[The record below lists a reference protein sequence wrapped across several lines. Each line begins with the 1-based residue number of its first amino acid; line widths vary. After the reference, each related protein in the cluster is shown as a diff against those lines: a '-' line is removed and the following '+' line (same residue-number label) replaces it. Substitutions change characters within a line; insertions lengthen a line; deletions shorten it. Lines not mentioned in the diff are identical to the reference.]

1 MCGRIAQYR
10 DARDYA
16 RAMGLTSPLFMFDP
30 ADRRPGFNLAPGAHP
45 LVICADQTIRTIRW
59 GYRPS
64 WATRQHLPQAI
75 NARSDSAAS
84 SGYFREIWQHGR
96 VIVPADGWYE
106 WRTESGAAQP
116 YYIYRRSR
124 LPVLLAGLSS
134 ISDTLGHEPGDGCV
148 IVTEAV
154 AGGLVDVH
162 SHRPLMFDAPAARRW
177 LDPSLSEAEV
187 SALALQGS
195 RDDGHAND
203 SDLTFHRVSQHVNRA
218 VHDEAA
224 LIETI
229 D

>member
-10 DARDYA
+10 EAGDYA
-16 RAMGLTSPLFMFDP
+16 RALGFASPVLMFDP

-45 LVICADQTIRTIRW
+45 LVVFPDQTIRTIRW

-75 NARSDSAAS
+75 NARSDSAAV
-84 SGYFREIWQHGR
+84 SGYFREMWQHGR

-106 WRTESGAAQP
+106 WRTESSVAQP

-134 ISDTLGHEPGDGCV
+134 VRDALEHQPGDGCV
-148 IVTEAV
+148 VVTA
-154 AGGLVDVH
+154 AGGGSLVDVH
-162 SHRPLMFDAPAARRW
+162 AHRPLMFDTEMAQRW
-177 LDPSLSEAEV
+177 LDPSLSAAEL
-187 SALALQGS
+187 SALAMQAAS
-195 RDDGHAND
+195 DDEEL
-203 SDLTFHRVSQHVNRA
+203 SFHRVSQDVNRA
-218 VHDEAA
+218 AHDEAA

>member
-16 RAMGLTSPLFMFDP
+16 RAMGFASPVFMFDP

-45 LVICADQTIRTIRW
+45 LVMFADQTIRTIRW

-75 NARSDSAAS
+75 NARSDSAPA
-84 SGYFREIWQHGR
+84 SGYFREMWQYGR
-96 VIVPADGWYE
+96 VILPADGWYE
-106 WRTESGAAQP
+106 WRTESSVAQP

-134 ISDTLGHEPGDGCV
+134 VRDALEHQSGDGCV
-148 IVTEAV
+148 VVTA
-154 AGGLVDVH
+154 AGSGGLVDVH
-162 SHRPLMFDAPAARRW
+162 AYRPLVFDADSARRW
-177 LDPSLSEAEV
+177 LDPTLSEAEV
-187 SALALQGS
+187 NALAGQAS
-195 RDDGHAND
+195 PDDGPF
-203 SDLTFHRVSQHVNRA
+203 SFHRVSQNVNRA
-218 VHDEAA
+218 AHDEAA